1 MGKRQ
6 VRIFQK
12 DLEKRLPE
20 VLQQPVVQVVL
31 RNKSVLVGSL
41 SGTSAGGLQLKDFR
55 FHKHEFTLEEVEEI
69 IYDIEAPY

>member
-12 DLEKRLPE
+12 DLEKRLSE

-31 RNKSVLVGSL
+31 RNKSVLAGSL
-41 SGTSAGGLQLKDFR
+41 SDINTGELQLKDFR
-55 FHKHEFTLEEVEEI
+55 FNTHKFSVNDVEEI

>member
-20 VLQQPVVQVVL
+20 VLQQSVVQVVL
-31 RNKSVLVGSL
+31 RNKTVL
-41 SGTSAGGLQLKDFR
+41 SGSMSSINAGELQLKDLR
-55 FHKHEFTLEEVEEI
+55 FNKHEFTLEEVEEI